1 MLEGARNASRGDLN
15 MKIKSKKEK
24 IVYML
29 RTKPKYQFPLTDE
42 ERDELNYYVTKIYN
56 PLLEENHRIAQERD
70 KAQAEHHHRM
80 ARGKEK
86 AEA

>member
-1 MLEGARNASRGDLN
+1 MVKE
-15 MKIKSKKEK
+15 KKEK

-42 ERDELNYYVTKIYN
+42 ERDELNYYVAKIYN
-56 PLLEENHRIAQERD
+56 PALEELHKTAEGRD
-70 KAQAEHHHRM
+70 R
-80 ARGKEK
+80 